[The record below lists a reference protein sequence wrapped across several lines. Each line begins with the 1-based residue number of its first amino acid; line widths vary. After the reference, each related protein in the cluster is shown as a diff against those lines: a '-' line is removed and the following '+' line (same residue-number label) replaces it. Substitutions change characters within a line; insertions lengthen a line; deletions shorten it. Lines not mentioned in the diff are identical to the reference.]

1 MGQDAVFDEGS
12 LPGALPP
19 DRAVGVLVGEEP
31 LAEVFAQPPLQ
42 FWLSPGGPLNWS
54 QPVEQATTSRF
65 VFPRKDAGLDAI
77 QEVPPPPLFACTATS
92 PSNLAA
98 NLAGN
103 LCGGAGGSE
112 GGAAVFSARFPHFP
126 RAVTAQPS
134 RFWCW
139 CGILLSPNLSL

>member
-77 QEVPPPPLFACTATS
+77 QEVPPPPSLPAPPQARPTWQPTWQATCVVAQ
-92 PSNLAA
+92 AA
-98 NLAGN
+98 QR
-103 LCGGAGGSE
+103 
-112 GGAAVFSARFPHFP
+112 AALQFFQHD
-126 RAVTAQPS
+126 
-134 RFWCW
+134 
-139 CGILLSPNLSL
+139 SLIFLEL